1 MWPGFKNTDEIPVY
15 VVGEKCEKKKKGTW
29 MVTEVRKHLHKV
41 PDTAA
46 KQSRGPEEGSDLFGL
61 VDHWGL

>member
-1 MWPGFKNTDEIPVY
+1 
-15 VVGEKCEKKKKGTW
+15 

-46 KQSRGPEEGSDLFGL
+46 EQSCGPEEGSDLFRL
-61 VDHWGL
+61 VDHWGI